1 MNMNVDVTFI
11 GNKKPDII
19 HRVLVTDGQKWW
31 RESCRAVD
39 EEPFETEAAAL
50 DAVAEGRYRRCKR
63 CWPEVAA

>member
-1 MNMNVDVTFI
+1 MNVDVTFI

-19 HRVLVTDGQKWW
+19 HRVVSDGERRYWQ
-31 RESCRAVD
+31 EGCRAVD

-50 DAVAEGRYRRCKR
+50 DAVAEGRYRRCNR